1 MGQKVHPVGFRVGI
15 SRGWDSVWFAEKQNY
30 ARQLHEDIAIRKYLK
45 TYLHEAGI
53 SRVIIERVG
62 TNNTKIFVHAA
73 KPGFIHSSSGV
84 QSRLNTI
91 QNELKRFTSTMT
103 RVYVIEVRKAD
114 LDAQLVAEGIASQLE
129 KRVSFRRAMKK
140 AVQQALKNGAQGIKV
155 MCSGRLGGAD
165 MSRTEWYR
173 EGRVP
178 LHTLRANIDYGV
190 ASALTTYGITGVKI
204 WIYKG
209 EFEAE

>member
-45 TYLHEAGI
+45 SYLHEAGI

-62 TNNTKIFVHAA
+62 SNNTKIFVHAA
-73 KPGFIHSSSGV
+73 KPGFIHSTSGV

-91 QNELKRFTSTMT
+91 QNELKRYTSTVT
-103 RVYVIEVRKAD
+103 RVFVIEVRKAD

-129 KRVSFRRAMKK
+129 KRV
-140 AVQQALKNGAQGIKV
+140 
-155 MCSGRLGGAD
+155 
-165 MSRTEWYR
+165 
-173 EGRVP
+173 
-178 LHTLRANIDYGV
+178 
-190 ASALTTYGITGVKI
+190 
-204 WIYKG
+204 
-209 EFEAE
+209 

>member
-1 MGQKVHPVGFRVGI
+1 
-15 SRGWDSVWFAEKQNY
+15 
-30 ARQLHEDIAIRKYLK
+30 
-45 TYLHEAGI
+45 
-53 SRVIIERVG
+53 
-62 TNNTKIFVHAA
+62 
-73 KPGFIHSSSGV
+73 
-84 QSRLNTI
+84 
-91 QNELKRFTSTMT
+91 
-103 RVYVIEVRKAD
+103 
-114 LDAQLVAEGIASQLE
+114 
-129 KRVSFRRAMKK
+129 MKK
-140 AVQQALKNGAQGIKV
+140 AVQQAMKNGAIGIKV

-209 EFEAE
+209 EVESD